1 MCRVNPYGEF
11 YYDGISLAPYEV
23 MFVKVKGVLLAN
35 DWSYARIAAKYDD
48 WITTQVG
55 AGTCLCLRH

>member
-1 MCRVNPYGEF
+1 MNPYGEF

-55 AGTCLCLRH
+55 AGTCLCLCH